1 MELRVFWTDTARFQ
15 LEDIFNY
22 YKDKAS
28 IRVARKLVKQII
40 DRTIQLEKNPN
51 SGPKEPLLS
60 GRKFE
65 YRYLVEGN
73 YKIIY
78 WKQDNYIKIATEC
91 WTEYR
96 TYEGQTVLFTPLLNN
111 VIKYNKTTVLPVFS
125 V

>member
-28 IRVARKLVKQII
+28 LKVARKLVKQII

-60 GRKFE
+60 DRKFE

-78 WKQDNYIKIATEC
+78 WKESNYIKIATIFDCRQNPEKMD
-91 WTEYR
+91 
-96 TYEGQTVLFTPLLNN
+96 N
-111 VIKYNKTTVLPVFS
+111 I
-125 V
+125 

>member
-51 SGPKEPLLS
+51 SGPKEPLLTE
-60 GRKFE
+60 RK
-65 YRYLVEGN
+65 VS
-73 YKIIY
+73 
-78 WKQDNYIKIATEC
+78 
-91 WTEYR
+91 
-96 TYEGQTVLFTPLLNN
+96 
-111 VIKYNKTTVLPVFS
+111 VLPTPSCKLICLGLHLPHAKEPEIQQRSDVCFHRELATKWVVPIS
-125 V
+125 IL

>member
-22 YKDKAS
+22 YKEKAG
-28 IRVARKLVKQII
+28 IRVAGKLVKQII

-60 GRKFE
+60 GRHFE

-73 YKIIY
+73 YKIIF
-78 WKQDNYIKIATEC
+78 WRQDNYIKIATIFDC
-91 WTEYR
+91 R
-96 TYEGQTVLFTPLLNN
+96 QNPGKMKL
-111 VIKYNKTTVLPVFS
+111 
-125 V
+125 

>member
-51 SGPKEPLLS
+51 SGQKEPLLS
-60 GRKFE
+60 ERKFE

-78 WKQDNYIKIATEC
+78 WQQDNYIKIAT
-91 WTEYR
+91 
-96 TYEGQTVLFTPLLNN
+96 
-111 VIKYNKTTVLPVFS
+111 VFDCRQNPEKMKEI
-125 V
+125 

>member
-28 IRVARKLVKQII
+28 ISIAKKLVKQII
-40 DRTIQLEKNPN
+40 DRTIQLEKKPN

-60 GRKFE
+60 ERKFE

-78 WKQDNYIKIATEC
+78 WKQDNYIKIAT
-91 WTEYR
+91 
-96 TYEGQTVLFTPLLNN
+96 
-111 VIKYNKTTVLPVFS
+111 VFDCRQNPEKMKKI
-125 V
+125 

>member
-1 MELRVFWTDTARFQ
+1 MGLRVFWTDTARFQ

-22 YKDKAS
+22 YKDKTS

-60 GRKFE
+60 ERKFE

-78 WKQDNYIKIATEC
+78 WKQDNYIKIAT
-91 WTEYR
+91 
-96 TYEGQTVLFTPLLNN
+96 
-111 VIKYNKTTVLPVFS
+111 VFDS
-125 V
+125 RQDPEKMKEI

>member
-28 IRVARKLVKQII
+28 IRVAIKLVKQII

-51 SGPKEPLLS
+51 SGPKEPLLFK
-60 GRKFE
+60 RKFE

-78 WKQDNYIKIATEC
+78 WKQDNYIKIATVFDCRHNPEK
-91 WTEYR
+91 
-96 TYEGQTVLFTPLLNN
+96 
-111 VIKYNKTTVLPVFS
+111 IKEI
-125 V
+125 